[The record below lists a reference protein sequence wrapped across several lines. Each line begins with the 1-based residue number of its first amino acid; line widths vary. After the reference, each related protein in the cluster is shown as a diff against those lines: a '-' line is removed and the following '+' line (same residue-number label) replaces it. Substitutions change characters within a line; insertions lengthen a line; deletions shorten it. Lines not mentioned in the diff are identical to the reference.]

1 MIKESKIMNVFNKFV
16 KNFDM
21 NKGNVKAT
29 YFHSL
34 KMMDLCKNIA
44 SNLGIFT
51 EEEVVVCGFIGL
63 FHDIGMFGNK
73 NRLCHF
79 CNNSI
84 VSNSSIFFSS
94 FFTKI

>member
-1 MIKESKIMNVFNKFV
+1 MYYSINVLRSSVMIKESKIMNVFNKFV

-51 EEEVVVCGFIGL
+51 EEEVVVCGFIG
-63 FHDIGMFGNK
+63 FPQCGQ
-73 NRLCHF
+73 
-79 CNNSI
+79 
-84 VSNSSIFFSS
+84 
-94 FFTKI
+94 